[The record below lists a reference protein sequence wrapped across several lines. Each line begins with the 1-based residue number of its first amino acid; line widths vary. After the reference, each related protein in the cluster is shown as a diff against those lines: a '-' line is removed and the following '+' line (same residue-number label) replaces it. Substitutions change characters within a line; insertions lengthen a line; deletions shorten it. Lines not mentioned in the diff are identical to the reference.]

1 MHSSRSSLSK
11 PQTAQSRGPT
21 GPVLRN
27 ATHVPCC
34 RDEFSQSRDEFG
46 KRRDEFRKR
55 RDEFGKRRDEFGKS
69 SSQDHLHDQGK
80 LRTSYATARFLLSN
94 LNVGVA
100 NIGVGVAILAV
111 QGRGFSSFRTCTM

>member
-1 MHSSRSSLSK
+1 MEVILSR
-11 PQTAQSRGPT
+11 QEVGMR
-21 GPVLRN
+21 
-27 ATHVPCC
+27 
-34 RDEFSQSRDEFG
+34 RDEFGQSRDEFG
-46 KRRDEFRKR
+46 KR

-69 SSQDHLHDQGK
+69 PRQDHLHDQRK

-111 QGRGFSSFRTCTM
+111 QGRGFSSFRTCKM